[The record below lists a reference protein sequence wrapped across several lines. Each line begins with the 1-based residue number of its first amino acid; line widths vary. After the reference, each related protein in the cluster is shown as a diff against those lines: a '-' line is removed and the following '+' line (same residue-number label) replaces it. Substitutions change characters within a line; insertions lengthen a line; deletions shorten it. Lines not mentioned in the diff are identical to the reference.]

1 MKCFGGGMKALIYL
15 ILPTLLMVGCVQPL
29 FYVPNEKKSFTGL
42 SKSTFDNG
50 QVASLIH
57 WKSGK
62 IDGLATWW
70 YENGQKKEESNWK
83 NGKMEGLVTL
93 WYENG
98 QKKEESNWKDGKII
112 SVKVWKPNGEKCPVT
127 IVTNGNGTEVIY
139 DENGTEESRFTF
151 IKGEYISE

>member
-1 MKCFGGGMKALIYL
+1 MKALIYL

-83 NGKMEGLVTL
+83 
-93 WYENG
+93 
-98 QKKEESNWKDGKII
+98 DGKII

>member
-1 MKCFGGGMKALIYL
+1 MKALIYL

-29 FYVPNEKKSFTGL
+29 FYAPSEKTSFTGF
-42 SKSTFDNG
+42 SKCMFDNG

-62 IDGLATWW
+62 IDGLATW
-70 YENGQKKEESNWK
+70 
-83 NGKMEGLVTL
+83 